1 MQLSINGGEQQQSS
15 AAEMGRTTRRKR
27 SVEPE
32 EQNNYGA
39 SAASADGTTPGRSS
53 SFQFE
58 DSTANNNNGEH
69 VSIKAELSNNAA
81 ERITPDGC
89 GGDGRAAAAAAA
101 AAAGNMGGLA
111 NWLMSTQ
118 SSQPAETS
126 GAGQDANEDNSGNE
140 ASGGNQLIQQ
150 IGGVFQRVSGASDQ
164 PEGFE
169 QQPHA
174 EHLAHLAGHTHAPH
188 SGYPGLHQGHLE
200 DHPPPASRGRTYLGG
215 GTREYSQQPPPTH
228 HGSHPH
234 AHLAHQDLG
243 HPGFEHMGNDHHQEY
258 GDRGVGLPQTRPVD
272 LGYRGL
278 AGGYSPSQAAAEGTA
293 AWIAAAATTHQEYF
307 VDGRAVAHHQ
317 AALNWTGDPAAGR
330 HAAFG
335 AGAIA
340 AAMKW
345 DRSSAL
351 QQMGGSAA
359 GATGGP
365 LVTTVSAPSVGGLR
379 PSSAMSSQSKL
390 CSPNSGIGGE
400 SLSGAQSEF
409 IKDEELQQLSVK
421 DLNKRVSNLSRED
434 IVALKQRRRT
444 LKNRG

>member
-1 MQLSINGGEQQQSS
+1 MQLSINGGEQQS
-15 AAEMGRTTRRKR
+15 AAEMGRATRRKR

-39 SAASADGTTPGRSS
+39 SAASATAASADGTGRSS

-89 GGDGRAAAAAAA
+89 GGGGRAAAATAA

-150 IGGVFQRVSGASDQ
+150 IGGVFQRVTGASDQ

-188 SGYPGLHQGHLE
+188 IS
-200 DHPPPASRGRTYLGG
+200 
-215 GTREYSQQPPPTH
+215 
-228 HGSHPH
+228 
-234 AHLAHQDLG
+234 
-243 HPGFEHMGNDHHQEY
+243 
-258 GDRGVGLPQTRPVD
+258 
-272 LGYRGL
+272 
-278 AGGYSPSQAAAEGTA
+278 
-293 AWIAAAATTHQEYF
+293 
-307 VDGRAVAHHQ
+307 
-317 AALNWTGDPAAGR
+317 
-330 HAAFG
+330 
-335 AGAIA
+335 
-340 AAMKW
+340 
-345 DRSSAL
+345 
-351 QQMGGSAA
+351 
-359 GATGGP
+359 
-365 LVTTVSAPSVGGLR
+365 
-379 PSSAMSSQSKL
+379 
-390 CSPNSGIGGE
+390 
-400 SLSGAQSEF
+400 
-409 IKDEELQQLSVK
+409 
-421 DLNKRVSNLSRED
+421 
-434 IVALKQRRRT
+434 
-444 LKNRG
+444 